1 MPRIVKFWLLPE
13 GASDRGLVP
22 HLEALCQ
29 EGGADEAIGMA
40 PDLGRLPVKIG
51 KSVREQLQAALQYG
65 TDLNLLFVHRDADAP
80 DPVFRREMVEEHAR
94 GCRIPCVPVIP
105 VQELEAW
112 LLLDEAAIRTVA
124 GNPRG
129 RSGLQLPSLRTIES
143 TREPKEVLKAAIL
156 RAADQTGRQA
166 ERIRKRFDEHREALL
181 QRLDRDGPVRQL
193 PSFQRLVADIQTVM
207 ATLPSSSG

>member
-13 GASDRGLVP
+13 GTSDRGLVP

-40 PDLGRLPVKIG
+40 PDLGRLRVKIG
-51 KSVREQLQAALQYG
+51 KSVREQLQAAMQYS
-65 TDLNLLFVHRDADAP
+65 TDLNVIFVHRDADAA
-80 DPVFRREMVEEHAR
+80 DPSARREMVEEHAR
-94 GCRIPCVPVIP
+94 GSSIPCVPVIP

-112 LLLDEAAIRTVA
+112 LLLDEAAIRAVA

-129 RSGLQLPSLRTIES
+129 RCELQLPSLRAIES

-166 ERIRKRFDEHREALL
+166 DRIRRRFDENREALL

-193 PSFQRLVADIQTVM
+193 PSFQRLVADIQRVI
-207 ATLPSSSG
+207 ATLPSSG